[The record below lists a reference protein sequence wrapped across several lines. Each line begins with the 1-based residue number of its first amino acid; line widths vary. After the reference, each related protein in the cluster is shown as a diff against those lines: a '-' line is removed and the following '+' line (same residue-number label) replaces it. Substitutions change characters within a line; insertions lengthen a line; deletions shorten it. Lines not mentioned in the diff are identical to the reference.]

1 MNIRH
6 IKPVILLFALLLSFS
21 SLSAQNASIKQMREQ
36 AGSLRKEIT
45 EKEKILLSS
54 QKDVKSRLNNL
65 DIINAQIREIKKLI
79 SLLQNEVKAID
90 SEIKVHTNEIER
102 QEKLVEQSRMEYA
115 EALRRARKYS
125 NLHSKLMFV
134 FSADDFNTMLRR
146 YRYTGEFM
154 DAHKALADSLKLQIA
169 TLEAKRLKLQATR
182 LLKTQSLKEQ
192 DAERAKLLSLEK
204 EQRKI
209 VESLRKESKQVES
222 ELKKKRANLQ
232 KLNKAIDREVERVIA
247 EEKAAKKRAEEKK
260 KAEAAAKKSNS
271 GSKATAN
278 AKKEASDYK
287 SDAGVDVM
295 SGPFLSNKK
304 KLPVP
309 ITGPYLVVENFG
321 VKNAISGKGNVPIN
335 TGGITFEGSKGA
347 KARCIFDGKVTA
359 VLDTGN
365 YTFVLVRHGK
375 YISVYCNLD
384 NVRVCGGEEIK
395 AGDIIGDVA
404 VDAKGG
410 NPRMLF
416 QLRQEKTKL
425 NPTEWLKM

>member
-1 MNIRH
+1 MNTRK
-6 IKPVILLFALLLSFS
+6 IKLIITLFAILLSFS
-21 SLSAQNASIKQMREQ
+21 TISAQNDEVKKMREQ
-36 AGSLRKEIT
+36 AGSLRKEIAA
-45 EKEKILLSS
+45 KEKILLSS

-65 DIINAQIREIKKLI
+65 NIINAKINEVKKLV
-79 SLLQNEVKAID
+79 SLLQNEVRAID
-90 SEIKVHTNEIER
+90 KDIASNTKEIER
-102 QEKLVEQSRMEYA
+102 QEQLIEQSRQEYA

-125 NLHSKLMFV
+125 NLQSKLMFV
-134 FSADDFNTMLRR
+134 FSADDFNTMVRR

-154 DAHKALADSLKLQIA
+154 NAHKELADRLKVQIA
-169 TLEAKRLKLQATR
+169 TLEVKRAKLQATR
-182 LLKTQSLKEQ
+182 LLKKQSLKEQ
-192 DAERAKLLSLEK
+192 DTERVKLQSLEK

-209 VESLRKESKQVES
+209 VASLKKESKQVER
-222 ELKKKRANLQ
+222 ELKKKRADLQ
-232 KLNKAIDREVERVIA
+232 KLNKAIDREIERILA
-247 EEKAAKKRAEEKK
+247 EERAAQKRKE
-260 KAEAAAKKSNS
+260 AEAKSG
-271 GSKATAN
+271 GSKGT
-278 AKKEASDYK
+278 KGGTTKYK
-287 SDAGVDVM
+287 ADAGVDAM
-295 SGPFLSNKK
+295 SGSFLNNKK

-309 ITGPYLVVENFG
+309 ITGPYLVVESYG

-335 TGGITFEGSKGA
+335 TGGITLEGSKGA

-384 NVRVCGGEEIK
+384 NVRVSGGENIK

-404 VDAKGG
+404 VDAKEG

>member
-1 MNIRH
+1 
-6 IKPVILLFALLLSFS
+6 
-21 SLSAQNASIKQMREQ
+21 MREQ

-65 DIINAQIREIKKLI
+65 DIINAQIKEIKSLVG
-79 SLLQNEVKAID
+79 LLQDEVRAIENEIYINT
-90 SEIKVHTNEIER
+90 EEIER
-102 QEKLVEQSRMEYA
+102 QEKIVEQSRLEYA

-125 NLHSKLMFV
+125 DFNSKLMFV
-134 FSADDFNTMLRR
+134 FSAADFNTMLRR

-154 DAHKALADSLKLQIA
+154 NAHKELADNLKIQITA
-169 TLEAKRLKLQATR
+169 LEVKRAKLQATM

-192 DAERAKLLSLEK
+192 DAERVKLQTLEK
-204 EQRKI
+204 KQRKI
-209 VESLRKESKQVES
+209 VESLKRESKQVER
-222 ELKKKRANLQ
+222 ELKKKRADLQ
-232 KLNKAIDREVERVIA
+232 KLNKAIDREIERTLA
-247 EEKAAKKRAEEKK
+247 EEREAKR
-260 KAEAAAKKSNS
+260 
-271 GSKATAN
+271 KATAKSGG
-278 AKKEASDYK
+278 ASGKKTTAGYK
-287 SDAGVDVM
+287 ADAGVDAM
-295 SGPFLSNKK
+295 SGSFLNNKK

-309 ITGPYLVVENFG
+309 ITGPYLVVEGYG
-321 VKNAISGKGNVPIN
+321 VKNAVSGKGNVPIN
-335 TGGITFEGSKGA
+335 TGGITFEGSRGA
-347 KARCIFDGKVTA
+347 QARCIFDGKVTA

-384 NVRVCGGEEIK
+384 NVRVSGGEEVK

-404 VDAKGG
+404 VDVKEG

-425 NPTEWLKM
+425 NPAEWLKM

>member
-1 MNIRH
+1 MNTGH
-6 IKPVILLFALLLSFS
+6 IKVIIALLAIFFSFS
-21 SLSAQNASIKQMREQ
+21 GTVAQSSSIKKMREQ

-45 EKEKILLSS
+45 EKEKVLLSS

-65 DIINAQIREIKKLI
+65 DIINAQIKEVKKLVG
-79 SLLQNEVKAID
+79 LLQNEVRVIEAD
-90 SEIKVHTNEIER
+90 LATCNVEIVR
-102 QEKLVEQSRMEYA
+102 QEKIIGQSRKEYA

-154 DAHKALADSLKLQIA
+154 NAHKRLAESLKVQTA
-169 TLEAKRLKLQATR
+169 TLEVKRAKLQAIL

-192 DAERAKLLSLEK
+192 DVERAKLQSLEK

-209 VESLRKESKQVES
+209 VESLRKESRLVES
-222 ELKKKRANLQ
+222 ELKKKRADLQ
-232 KLNKAIDREVERVIA
+232 KLNKAIDREIERIIA
-247 EEKAAKKRAEEKK
+247 EEKAAKKRAEEARK
-260 KAEAAAKKSNS
+260 KAETEAAKKKS
-271 GSKATAN
+271 GG
-278 AKKEASDYK
+278 AKTGTVNYK

-384 NVRVCGGEEIK
+384 NVRVSGGEDIK

-404 VDAKGG
+404 VDAKEG

-425 NPTEWLKM
+425 NPAEWLKM